1 MWLAWHCHQQSQKK
15 KLPPGHIP
23 HRGIYYTSSCIVSK
37 WSPQKDPESLPL
49 EGHWQ
54 ALLSL
59 VMSDSL
65 WPMNWGPPGSP
76 VHGDSPSKNTG
87 VSCCALLQGI
97 FPTQGSNP
105 GLFTIW
111 ATREDQMRLYK
122 FFVNS
127 KPSLFLIHWSPLSL
141 IGCCTQSKYQNLPL
155 NCFTGRDKKATQI
168 EKIVSIREQTWRDS
182 PGQKSTAA
190 LTKKCQVL

>member
-105 GLFTIW
+105 GLLRCRQILYHLSHQGSPRILKWVTYPFSRWSSQPRKGTKVSCIAGKFFIHW
-111 ATREDQMRLYK
+111 ATREAQFK
-122 FFVNS
+122 G
-127 KPSLFLIHWSPLSL
+127 I
-141 IGCCTQSKYQNLPL
+141 
-155 NCFTGRDKKATQI
+155 
-168 EKIVSIREQTWRDS
+168 SI
-182 PGQKSTAA
+182 
-190 LTKKCQVL
+190 